1 MIIQIF
7 EISVIL
13 FSIILLYLLQKSD
26 KASIKRY
33 ILIALGVLIF
43 EFFTQPLWNNQGLDF
58 WAYIYQDVS
67 WILTLGWS
75 SIIILSMFIVD
86 KYFKMKETKK
96 FFLYLLISGIISI
109 FAEALVL
116 YLGIRQYSPE
126 IYATMS
132 KIYIPVL
139 NVPIETLYY
148 IPVFIALVIGFARY
162 FEMSFKKE
170 LKFLNPKG
178 LVKLHKK
185 KRRKK

>member
-7 EISVIL
+7 EILVIL
-13 FSIILLYLLQKSD
+13 LSIIILSILQKYD
-26 KASIKRY
+26 KKSMKRY
-33 ILIALGVLIF
+33 ILIAIGVLIF
-43 EFFTQPLWNNQGLDF
+43 ELFTQPLWNNRGLDF
-58 WAYIYQDVS
+58 WAYIYHDVS

-86 KYFKMKETKK
+86 KYVRIKETKK
-96 FFLYLLISGIISI
+96 FFLYLLISGIFSI

-126 IYATMS
+126 IYAVMS
-132 KIYIPVL
+132 KIYIPIL

-148 IPVFIALVIGFARY
+148 IPVFIALIIGFARY

-170 LKFLNPKG
+170 LKVLDNLTKSD
-178 LVKLHKK
+178 KRR
-185 KRRKK
+185 RRKK